1 MEKITNFSDWE
12 TRFQQVYD
20 RAMIRYRSAPC
31 DANTLFPE
39 DDATFLTSIG
49 CTSHELYDF
58 VEDWCDSGVPTFETV
73 LHITTIRRDYFLN
86 EQQNH
91 PSATHAPL
99 SSFPPM
105 DAELGGYLWL
115 PRIIAKAKAKL
126 RGELPPE
133 VMYNCGGDRH
143 FLKTIGLEA
152 SAFLKVVRD
161 AKDDNQILDY
171 VQETGKWPG
180 Q

>member
-1 MEKITNFSDWE
+1 
-12 TRFQQVYD
+12 
-20 RAMIRYRSAPC
+20 
-31 DANTLFPE
+31 
-39 DDATFLTSIG
+39 
-49 CTSHELYDF
+49 
-58 VEDWCDSGVPTFETV
+58 
-73 LHITTIRRDYFLN
+73 
-86 EQQNH
+86 
-91 PSATHAPL
+91 
-99 SSFPPM
+99 M